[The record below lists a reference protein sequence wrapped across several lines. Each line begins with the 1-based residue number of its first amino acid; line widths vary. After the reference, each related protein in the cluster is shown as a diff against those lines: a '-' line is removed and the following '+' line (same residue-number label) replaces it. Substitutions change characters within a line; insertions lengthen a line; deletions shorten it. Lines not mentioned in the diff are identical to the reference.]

1 MERETVVSDSTF
13 YIAFLT
19 EEEINDPQALIRFL
33 KSYRFSMGQ
42 VIKKEIREKHAK
54 LVEDLGIENLVE
66 IEEDYNYAALLSPI
80 GDRVFQKGEYE
91 SMAIAF
97 IKLYEGVLHSLVID
111 DNKARKWLKRNIP
124 QLWEY
129 LKYSTRFIAD
139 SYISDRKLGK
149 EEVLKILRKIKVA
162 IQHGGRPFN
171 LTKKELSIVEQL
183 IREVE
188 NFGKD

>member
-13 YIAFLT
+13 YIAFLK

-42 VIKKEIREKHAK
+42 VIRKEIREKHAE
-54 LVEDLGIENLVE
+54 LLEELGIEDLVE

-97 IKLYEGVLHSLVID
+97 IKHYEGVLHSLVID
-111 DNKARKWLKRNIP
+111 DNKARKWLEKNLP
-124 QLWEY
+124 QLLDY
-129 LKYSTRFIAD
+129 LKYSTRFIANSCIVD
-139 SYISDRKLGK
+139 GK
-149 EEVLKILRKIKVA
+149 VSKDEVLKILQKIKQSIERGA
-162 IQHGGRPFN
+162 RPFN
-171 LTKKELSIVEQL
+171 LTRKQLGKVEQL
-183 IREVE
+183 IKEVE
-188 NFGKD
+188 KFGAD